1 MGEIHLK
8 TVNDINIVIVELD
21 IALLRAVQPR
31 WEALENNSL
40 FFRKNI
46 IIDISK
52 CGYVHCAFIGTII
65 RGQI

>member
-40 FFRKNI
+40 FF
-46 IIDISK
+46 
-52 CGYVHCAFIGTII
+52 
-65 RGQI
+65 